1 MMQEGY
7 GWQLEKMRE
16 LLNGLPDKRAEQL
29 HRCSRGKE
37 MAEELRRLL
46 AVGLQNR
53 CREMRLHIRREG
65 VPDSTNWVEGKFGR
79 IKPRYRCTGGL
90 KTDAGA
96 INFMSVVCD
105 VLA

>member
-1 MMQEGY
+1 MQEGY

-16 LLNGLPDKRAEQL
+16 LLRELLDKGAEQL
-29 HRCSRGKE
+29 HRWSRGKE
-37 MAEELRRLL
+37 MPEELRLL

-53 CREMRLHIRREG
+53 WREMTLHRRSEG

-79 IKPRYRCTGGL
+79 ITPRYRCTGGL

-96 INFMSVVCD
+96 INFMAVVWD

>member
-1 MMQEGY
+1 MQEGY

-16 LLNGLPDKRAEQL
+16 LLKELPDNGAEQL
-29 HRCSRGKE
+29 HRWSRDKE
-37 MAEELRRLL
+37 MSEELRLL
-46 AVGLQNR
+46 AVRLLNR
-53 CREMRLHIRREG
+53 WREMTLHRRREG

-79 IKPRYRCTGGL
+79 IKPRYRCTRGL

-96 INFMSVVCD
+96 INFMAVVCD